1 MYDTGTT
8 ARIVDGKIILLSGD
22 EVRAQTPPKAE
33 TAVPRVVSAREVTN
47 ASGVPHLVDALEI
60 AGFVTAIS
68 IRDASDAELTA
79 VSGIGKA
86 TAVKLKT
93 AAANLL
99 GEELPE

>member
-1 MYDTGTT
+1 M
-8 ARIVDGKIILLSGD
+8 
-22 EVRAQTPPKAE
+22 
-33 TAVPRVVSAREVTN
+33 
-47 ASGVPHLVDALEI
+47 
-60 AGFVTAIS
+60 TAIS